1 MQHHLLTLKANI
13 RNLNHPLAHL
23 NTFNL
28 GYMEDNPHITL
39 IQPLHY
45 NNPKMTLYPHAPSH
59 CHGLQ
64 LSAHEHHPQSRQDLP
79 GQGAEMVSTFK
90 GKNTARLCGNKK
102 QVILDL
108 FNALGWNTGHL
119 KTTAFNS
126 ANASWLVLPRTS
138 SQQTL
143 S

>member
-45 NNPKMTLYPHAPSH
+45 NNPKMTLYPMLLPIAMGYSSVHMNIT
-59 CHGLQ
+59 
-64 LSAHEHHPQSRQDLP
+64 LSQDK
-79 GQGAEMVSTFK
+79 TY
-90 GKNTARLCGNKK
+90 
-102 QVILDL
+102 QVKEQR
-108 FNALGWNTGHL
+108 W
-119 KTTAFNS
+119 
-126 ANASWLVLPRTS
+126 TS